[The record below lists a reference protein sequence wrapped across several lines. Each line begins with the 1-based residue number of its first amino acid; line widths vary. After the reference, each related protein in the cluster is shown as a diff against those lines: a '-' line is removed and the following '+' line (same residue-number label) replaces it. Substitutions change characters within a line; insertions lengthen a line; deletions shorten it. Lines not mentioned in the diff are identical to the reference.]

1 MGSSA
6 GRIIGLA
13 EECVGVIVGQLPTG
27 TVTLVFTGI
36 EGSTR
41 MLRALGAVDGGPPG
55 LRGVLRY
62 WSGAFAT
69 RQGRAA
75 EAADA
80 YREAVE
86 LFRAVDEDATRVVRL
101 LAGAAAIRGA
111 AGAPLGDHQRSQLSR
126 RLEPASAALGRD
138 VLALAAE
145 DVAEGRALT
154 FDQLLDYAAAWADQ
168 RRGPT

>member
-27 TVTLVFTGI
+27 TVTLVFTDI

-41 MLRALGAVDGGPPG
+41 MLRAL
-55 LRGVLRY
+55 
-62 WSGAFAT
+62 
-69 RQGRAA
+69 
-75 EAADA
+75 
-80 YREAVE
+80 
-86 LFRAVDEDATRVVRL
+86 
-101 LAGAAAIRGA
+101 GA